1 MKIELNKRGMTRFC
15 QPTELEQMKSAGW
28 TEKVSSHVGVVKTVD
43 EPLALKPP
51 VKSRG
56 TVKTQ
61 DNAIQQGDE

>member
-1 MKIELNKRGMTRFC
+1 MKIEMTKHGMTRFC
-15 QPTELEQMKSAGW
+15 QPNQLEQMASAGW
-28 TEKVSSHVGVVKTVD
+28 KQKVSITAGVVKTVD